1 MISIYN
7 YFSSLYIYPR
17 MDPVNPQ
24 YILMSSLLKRTISE
38 ENMYFIAFYTKLQR
52 IQDNLDI

>member
-1 MISIYN
+1 
-7 YFSSLYIYPR
+7 

-52 IQDNLDI
+52 IQDNLDILIDSISNNRF